1 MIQKQNFHS
10 FSLAALEDF
19 LESRGE
25 KRFRARQLFQWVYEK
40 NVTDGESMTNLS
52 KDFRQRLTEF
62 FDFQL
67 PQMVD
72 RRFSTDGTRKY
83 LFRVGEWA
91 GGGGRDD
98 SIR

>member
-1 MIQKQNFHS
+1 MIQKQNFHN
-10 FSLAALEDF
+10 FSPAALEDF

-40 NVTDGESMTNLS
+40 NVTEGESMTNLS
-52 KDFRQRLTEF
+52 RGFRLRVKEF

-72 RRFSTDGTRKY
+72 RKLSTEEP
-83 LFRVGEWA
+83 VNI
-91 GGGGRDD
+91 
-98 SIR
+98 SSQ